1 MKLHATPLL
10 CKCLFWLGLLSYYI
24 LLYFYTICSTKSSVS
39 PLQWQC
45 AVVMISSLVFTC
57 LTIFS
62 FTVEDPSFDFLRL
75 RDYVDAL
82 ACINLSAFS
91 QENLRNGFSGEMVK
105 EAREK
110 LKINKVR
117 SFVIEKEK

>member
-1 MKLHATPLL
+1 
-10 CKCLFWLGLLSYYI
+10 
-24 LLYFYTICSTKSSVS
+24 
-39 PLQWQC
+39 
-45 AVVMISSLVFTC
+45 MISSLVFTC
-57 LTIFS
+57 STIFS

-82 ACINLSAFS
+82 ACIYLSAFS

-117 SFVIEKEK
+117 SFVIEKAK

>member
-1 MKLHATPLL
+1 MFFLVGSPFLL
-10 CKCLFWLGLLSYYI
+10 F
-24 LLYFYTICSTKSSVS
+24 STKSSVS
-39 PLQWQC
+39 PLQC

-117 SFVIEKEK
+117 SFVIEKAK

>member
-1 MKLHATPLL
+1 MFVLVGSPFLL
-10 CKCLFWLGLLSYYI
+10 F
-24 LLYFYTICSTKSSVS
+24 STKSSVS

-62 FTVEDPSFDFLRL
+62 FIVEDPSFDFLRL

-117 SFVIEKEK
+117 SFVIEKAK

>member
-1 MKLHATPLL
+1 
-10 CKCLFWLGLLSYYI
+10 
-24 LLYFYTICSTKSSVS
+24 
-39 PLQWQC
+39 
-45 AVVMISSLVFTC
+45 MISSLVFTC

-117 SFVIEKEK
+117 SLWLKMQNSGDAYILLAGH